1 LTKVSEKT
9 NSCSHIVNKTYKEYA
24 PASNIRNNNPI
35 NIKIKFLFLPGTES
49 DFVFFR
55 TLFLSCPVSACVDVE
70 NFGGGGGG
78 GMVLGRDG
86 ANPLDDDW
94 TNFFGAGIVD
104 TFLTSKSAEGSVGFK
119 NFEPCS
125 ELEGDNPNL
134 IY

>member
-1 LTKVSEKT
+1 
-9 NSCSHIVNKTYKEYA
+9 
-24 PASNIRNNNPI
+24 
-35 NIKIKFLFLPGTES
+35 
-49 DFVFFR
+49 
-55 TLFLSCPVSACVDVE
+55 LSCPVSACVDVE